1 MGSIAIPA
9 ILCHA
14 QVSKCAPWSHAGLE
28 PGLNE
33 KEALV
38 QKITT
43 GALGFELAAVG
54 ILGSTA
60 VAYDYLSSQDSYY

>member
-14 QVSKCAPWSHAGLE
+14 Q
-28 PGLNE
+28 
-33 KEALV
+33 
-38 QKITT
+38 KITT
-43 GALGFELAAVG
+43 GALGFELGAVAV
-54 ILGSTA
+54 LGSTA

>member
-1 MGSIAIPA
+1 M
-9 ILCHA
+9 
-14 QVSKCAPWSHAGLE
+14 QVVSLVFGVTQDA
-28 PGLNE
+28 
-33 KEALV
+33 V